1 MQTHLGYSVCV
12 SRLAEGPIL
21 APGAAQS
28 FPRDAC
34 APARTRRGSVP
45 PPVCLCASCHWL
57 RRATGAPASIQE
69 VTWLGLLYLINNS
82 RNTNKV

>member
-34 APARTRRGSVP
+34 APAEPDGALCPHLCVSVLPVTGSEEPQGPLPPSKRSPGWVYCTR
-45 PPVCLCASCHWL
+45 
-57 RRATGAPASIQE
+57 
-69 VTWLGLLYLINNS
+69 
-82 RNTNKV
+82 